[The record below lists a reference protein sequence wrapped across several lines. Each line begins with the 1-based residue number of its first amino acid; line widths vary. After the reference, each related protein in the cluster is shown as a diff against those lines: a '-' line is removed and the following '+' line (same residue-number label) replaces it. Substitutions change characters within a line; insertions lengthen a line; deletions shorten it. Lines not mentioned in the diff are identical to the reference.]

1 MNIDLQQ
8 IQALLRLLEKRD
20 VTEFEFED
28 EHVRLR
34 LVRGRPSVSTVREE
48 SVQFVAAQQS
58 SNAGET
64 KPAPSADEPSCDY
77 ITSPFVGTFYSAPG
91 PDKPPFVKAGDR
103 VKAGQTVCIVEA
115 MKLMNEIEAECDG
128 IIDDV
133 LVVNGKPVEFGMKLF
148 RYRKA

>member
-34 LVRGRPSVSTVREE
+34 LVRGQASFAPARQEPA
-48 SVQFVAAQQS
+48 QFVAAPQPTANPSKDSDPAEGAS
-58 SNAGET
+58 S
-64 KPAPSADEPSCDY
+64 DY
-77 ITSPFVGTFYSAPG
+77 ITSPFVGTFYSAPS
-91 PDKPPFVKAGDR
+91 PEKPPFVKVGDM
-103 VKAGQTVCIVEA
+103 VKSGQTVCIVEA

-128 IIDDV
+128 IIEEV
-133 LVVNGKPVEFGMKLF
+133 LVQNGRPVEFGMKLF
-148 RYRKA
+148 RIRKP

>member
-34 LVRGRPSVSTVREE
+34 LVRGRASLSTVREE
-48 SVQFVAAQQS
+48 SVQFVAAPSPATGDSGAATASDGPS
-58 SNAGET
+58 S
-64 KPAPSADEPSCDY
+64 DY
-77 ITSPFVGTFYSAPG
+77 ITSPFVGTFYASPG
-91 PDKPPFVKAGDR
+91 PDKPPFVKVGDL

-128 IIDDV
+128 IIEEV
-133 LVVNGKPVEFGMKLF
+133 LAQNGKPVEFGMRLF

>member
-34 LVRGRPSVSTVREE
+34 LVRGRASMVVGREE
-48 SVQFVAAQQS
+48 PVQFVAA
-58 SNAGET
+58 
-64 KPAPSADEPSCDY
+64 PAPAAGDSGASPDAEGSSTEY
-77 ITSPFVGTFYSAPG
+77 ITSPFVGTFYMCPG
-91 PDKPPFVKAGDR
+91 PDKPPFVKVGDR

-115 MKLMNEIEAECDG
+115 MKLMNEIEAECDCT
-128 IIDDV
+128 IEAV
-133 LVVNGKPVEFGMKLF
+133 LVQNGSGVEFGMRLF
-148 RYRKA
+148 AIRKM

>member
-34 LVRGRPSVSTVREE
+34 LVRGQASFAPARQEPA
-48 SVQFVAAQQS
+48 QFVAAPQPTANPS
-58 SNAGET
+58 KDATPGER
-64 KPAPSADEPSCDY
+64 PVDEF

-91 PDKPPFVKAGDR
+91 PDKPPFVKVGDT
-103 VKAGQTVCIVEA
+103 VKSGQTVCIVEA

-128 IIDDV
+128 IIEEV
-133 LVVNGKPVEFGMKLF
+133 LVQNGRPVEFGMKLF
-148 RYRKA
+148 RIRKP

>member
-34 LVRGRPSVSTVREE
+34 LVRGQASFAPARQEPA
-48 SVQFVAAQQS
+48 QFVAAPQPTANPS
-58 SNAGET
+58 KDATPGER
-64 KPAPSADEPSCDY
+64 PVDEF
-77 ITSPFVGTFYSAPG
+77 ITSPFVGTFYSAPS
-91 PDKPPFVKAGDR
+91 PEKPPFVKVGDM
-103 VKAGQTVCIVEA
+103 VKSGQTVCIVEA

-128 IIDDV
+128 IIEEV
-133 LVVNGKPVEFGMKLF
+133 LVQNGRPVEFGMKLF
-148 RYRKA
+148 RIRKP

>member
-34 LVRGRPSVSTVREE
+34 LVRGGPSSALSAAT
-48 SVQFVAAQQS
+48 SPQIVAAPTAIAATNLDPRDDVES
-58 SNAGET
+58 E
-64 KPAPSADEPSCDY
+64 Y
-77 ITSPFVGTFYSAPG
+77 ITSPFVGTFYAAPG
-91 PDKPPFVKAGDR
+91 PGKPPFVSPGEV

-115 MKLMNEIEAECDG
+115 MKLMNEIEAEVGCVIEERLMNDG
-128 IIDDV
+128 Q
-133 LVVNGKPVEFGMKLF
+133 PVEFGTRLF
-148 RYRKA
+148 RVRRV